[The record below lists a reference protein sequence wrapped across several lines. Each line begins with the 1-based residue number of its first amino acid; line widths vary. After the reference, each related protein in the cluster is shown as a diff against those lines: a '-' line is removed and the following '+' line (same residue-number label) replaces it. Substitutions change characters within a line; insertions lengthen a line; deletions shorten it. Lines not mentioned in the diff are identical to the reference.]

1 MEDKIINSKPNEK
14 YDVDFDFGDTDFIK
28 IYTYDCLLGFGD
40 LIKYQTPHIHS
51 YYEFQLCLEGQ
62 TAFIIGDKRVKIC
75 KNQFLIIPPFT
86 EHRLEYKTEDLIKF
100 TWSFSID
107 NQRIDEDLKSEC
119 DFTKAYD
126 AHKNIVRAVKIM
138 HENSDRTKF
147 ETHNVIKCQQY
158 FIFVSLMRE
167 LLDADSYVEKEHKRG
182 SKGEIIKKFIF
193 DNIATNPSID
203 DIAEQFFYSKRQL
216 DRILIK
222 EYGMT
227 THELKKRIRIDKVKA
242 LLVNNDLSLDDV
254 AKLSGFSDRYA
265 MSKELKRAVGC
276 PPAKYRQMIR
286 E

>member
-1 MEDKIINSKPNEK
+1 MEDRIINSKPNEK

-40 LIKYQTPHIHS
+40 LVKYQTAHIHS
-51 YYEFQLCLEGQ
+51 YYEFQLCLEGE
-62 TAFIIGDKRVKIC
+62 TAFIVGDKRVKIS

-86 EHRLEYKTEDLIKF
+86 EHRLEDKTENVIKF

-119 DFTKAYD
+119 DFKRAYD
-126 AHKNIVRAVKIM
+126 ANKNIVRAVKIM
-138 HENSDRTKF
+138 HENADISKF
-147 ETHNVIKCQQY
+147 ETHNIIKCQQY
-158 FIFVSLMRE
+158 FIFVSLIRE
-167 LLDADSYVEKEHKRG
+167 LLNADDYIEKEHMRG
-182 SKGEIIKKFIF
+182 SKGELIKKFIF

-203 DIAEQFFYSKRQL
+203 QIADQFFYSKRQL

-227 THELKKRIRIDKVKA
+227 THELKKKIRIDKVKA
-242 LLVNNDLSLDDV
+242 LLVNNELSLDDV
-254 AKLSGFSDRYA
+254 AKLAGFSDRYA

-276 PPAKYRQMIR
+276 PPAKYRQMII